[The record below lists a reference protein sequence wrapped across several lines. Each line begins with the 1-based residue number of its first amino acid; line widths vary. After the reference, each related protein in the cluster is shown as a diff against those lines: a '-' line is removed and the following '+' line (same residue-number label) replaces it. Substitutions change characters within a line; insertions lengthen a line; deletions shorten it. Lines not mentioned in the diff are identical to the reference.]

1 MMLAI
6 LQKEPIVS
14 LRFVSHG
21 KECITVQ
28 LRVLLVRDC
37 VAEKPVSVE
46 HSEKM
51 SFVGL
56 VDLDRGARVR
66 ILVAIDWLPDAHQA
80 DCSMPQ
86 VLVV

>member
-1 MMLAI
+1 MLAI
-6 LQKEPIVS
+6 LQTEPFVNM
-14 LRFVSHG
+14 RFVSHG

-28 LRVLLVRDC
+28 LRDLLVRDC

-66 ILVAIDWLPDAHQA
+66 ILIAVDWLPDACHA